1 VAVTAP
7 ATELV
12 TSLADAYATCITLAK
27 SHYENFPVASFFLP
41 QKIRRDLYVAYAFCR
56 HTDDLGDEAKGDRLR
71 LLANW
76 EQELLRVYGGQPTH
90 PIMIA
95 LQDVVRRFEIPI
107 EPFRKLIKANR
118 MDQGRVR
125 FETHDDLVR
134 YCEHSAVPVGQI
146 VLYLLSDQSEESML
160 LSSSTCIALQLSN
173 FWQDVSRDFAMNRV
187 YLPSEDMV
195 RFGVTE
201 HDLACATSNQA
212 LKDLLRFEV
221 CRTQELFEN
230 GLPLI
235 DRIHGRMKLGVA
247 LFSKS
252 GIRVL
257 SAIRG
262 CDYDV
267 LAKRPTVPA
276 LRKAWLVLSTVARL
290 AVVNRP

>member
-1 VAVTAP
+1 MAVTAP

-12 TSLADAYATCITLAK
+12 TSLADAYATCIALAK

-187 YLPSEDMV
+187 YLPREEMAM
-195 RFGVTE
+195 FGVAE
-201 HDLACATSNQA
+201 SDLARTAASPA

-221 CRTQELFEN
+221 ARTQELFEK
-230 GLPLI
+230 GFPLVE
-235 DRIHGRMKLGVA
+235 RVHGRMKLDIA
-247 LFSKS
+247 LFSK
-252 GIRVL
+252 GGLRVL

-276 LRKAWLVLSTVARL
+276 WRKIWMVLSTATRL
-290 AVVNRP
+290 AILKHP